1 MNLNLASK
9 TALITAG
16 SKGMGRAIAL
26 AFARE
31 SMNVAIAARG
41 NEALD
46 ATAADVR
53 ALGAEVLA
61 IEGDVSKGDD
71 IQKMVGE
78 TVERFGG
85 IDALVANAGGRAAKT
100 FDLTNDADWRAAVDL
115 NRLSVVRLIRASLPH
130 LEERRGNVI
139 TIESISVKQPVPR
152 LILSNAVRA
161 AVIGL
166 VKTLADEVGPKGVR
180 LNNILPGMIM
190 TDRAR
195 SLAQTR
201 ASAEGITPEQVIS
214 ETSKAI
220 PLRRY
225 GDPEEIANLAVFLA
239 SDAASYITGTSILCD
254 GGLYR
259 GFVLSCQS
267 SVISHPRRYRHHEA

>member
-31 SMNVAIAARG
+31 GMNVAIAARG
-41 NEALD
+41 KEALD
-46 ATAADVR
+46 ATAADIRVT
-53 ALGAEVLA
+53 GAQMLA
-61 IEGDVSKGDD
+61 IQGDVAEADD
-71 IQKMVGE
+71 IQKMVAE
-78 TVERFGG
+78 TAGHFGG
-85 IDALVANAGGRAAKT
+85 IDVLVANAGGPPAKQ
-100 FDLTNDADWRAAVDL
+100 FDMTSEADWQAAVDL
-115 NRLSVVRLIRASLPH
+115 NLLSVVRLIRASLPH
-130 LEERRGNVI
+130 LEERHGAVV
-139 TIESISVKQPVPR
+139 TIESISVKQPVPG
-152 LILSNAVRA
+152 LILSNSVRA

-166 VKTLADEVGPKGVR
+166 VKTLSDELGPKGVR

-190 TDRAR
+190 TDRSR

-201 ASAEGITPEQVIS
+201 AEAEGKPPDQVIS
-214 ETSKAI
+214 QTAAGI

-259 GFVLSCQS
+259 GL
-267 SVISHPRRYRHHEA
+267 Y

>member
-31 SMNVAIAARG
+31 GMNVAIAARG
-41 NEALD
+41 MEALE

-53 ALGAEVLA
+53 ATGMDTLA
-61 IEGDVSKGDD
+61 IQGDVSKAGDVE
-71 IQKMVGE
+71 KMVGQ

-85 IDALVANAGGRAAKT
+85 IDVLVANAGGPPAKR
-100 FDLTNDADWRAAVDL
+100 FDMTDDGDWQAAVDL
-115 NRLSVVRLIRASLPH
+115 NLLSVVRLIRASLPH
-130 LEERRGNVI
+130 LEARKGNVI
-139 TIESISVKQPVPR
+139 TIESISVKQPVAG
-152 LILSNAVRA
+152 LILSNSVRA

-166 VKTLADEVGPKGVR
+166 VKTLSDELGPKGVR

-190 TDRAR
+190 TDRSR

-201 ASAEGITPEQVIS
+201 ATNEGKTPEQVIS
-214 ETSKAI
+214 ETAQAI

-225 GDPEEIANLAVFLA
+225 GDPDEIANLAVFLA
-239 SDAASYITGTSILCD
+239 SEAASYITGTSILCD

-259 GFVLSCQS
+259 GLQ
-267 SVISHPRRYRHHEA
+267 